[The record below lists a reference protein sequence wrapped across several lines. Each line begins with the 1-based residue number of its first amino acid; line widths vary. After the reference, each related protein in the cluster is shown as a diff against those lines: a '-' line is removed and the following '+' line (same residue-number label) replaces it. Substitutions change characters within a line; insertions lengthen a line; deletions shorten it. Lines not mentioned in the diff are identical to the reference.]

1 MRNASYQYLRQRFPP
16 LDVGIIVIVSVSTFV
31 FVRRCPPRNAGG
43 VFVIVF
49 VFVSTFVFVIVNRSP
64 PWNGGAIVGNVS
76 FESTVEEKV
85 IVLAPPNPR
94 SER

>member
-1 MRNASYQYLRQRFPP
+1 MLVMYF
-16 LDVGIIVIVSVSTFV
+16 VIVSTFI
-31 FVRRCPPRNAGG
+31 
-43 VFVIVF
+43 FVIVK
-49 VFVSTFVFVIVNRSP
+49 RSP

-76 FESTVEEKV
+76 FESAVEEKV

>member
-1 MRNASYQYLRQRFPP
+1 MYIFL
-16 LDVGIIVIVSVSTFV
+16 SVSTFV
-31 FVRRCPPRNAGG
+31 FIIVKRCPPRNAGG
-43 VFVIVF
+43 ITVFVIVF
-49 VFVSTFVFVIVNRSP
+49 GFVSTFVFVIIKMSP

-76 FESTVEEKV
+76 FESAVEEKV